1 MSFYGQR
8 SCKKDV
14 VEPIE
19 GTVTGKIPT
28 WLKGCLIRNGGGAY
42 EVGQDKYKHV
52 FDGLALMHKFNI
64 VDGSVTYQNRFLH
77 SDSYKKNMAAQRI
90 VVSEFGTTA
99 FPDPCK
105 TLYQRISS
113 IFYPAEMTDNDV
125 VSFTKYADEV
135 YACTESN
142 FIRRIDVKTL
152 ETLDKVDLSKFV
164 SVFMAT
170 AHAHYSSDGAVYNV
184 GSGSVGGYPTYNV
197 LKFPAK
203 ENDKDMFR
211 EASIICS
218 IPSRYRFSMGYHHS
232 FGMTENYVILVEQ
245 PYMFSFFEMLT
256 IKITNK
262 SALDCVHYYPNEMT
276 YFYIVNAKTG
286 EILPTKYTSKA
297 FLFFHQ
303 INAYEENGHVIIDL
317 CCFDDNFVPS
327 LLVTQIETVYK
338 NLKSDTRRFVLP
350 LNIPKSE
357 NIDPEENLVKLE
369 YSQAKAYVQ
378 EDGKVVCQYESL
390 IAEEIEFIDLPTIN
404 YEAHNGKPYRYFY
417 GIGSLASIE
426 ERCLIKVDVK
436 NKSILKWNE
445 PNTAPSEAIFVQ
457 KPNSIVEDEGVI
469 LFSVLYDDNEEKV
482 SLVILD
488 AQNFSEVAR
497 ADFMTG
503 STVPAD
509 FHGLFLKEK

>member
-19 GTVTGKIPT
+19 GTVTGEIPT

-113 IFYPAEMTDNDV
+113 IFSPGEMTDNDLIH
-125 VSFTKYADEV
+125 FTKYADDI
-135 YACTESN
+135 YACTETKY
-142 FIRRIDVKTL
+142 IRKIDVKTL
-152 ETLDKVDLSKFV
+152 ETLDKVDLSKYV
-164 SVFMAT
+164 SVFTAT
-170 AHAHYSSDGAVYNV
+170 AHTHCSPDGSVYNV
-184 GSGSVGGYPTYNV
+184 GSGSVGGYPTYNI

-203 ENDKDMFR
+203 ENDKDMFQ

-218 IPSRYRFSMGYHHS
+218 IPSKYRFYLSYQHS
-232 FGMTENYVILVEQ
+232 FGMSENYIIFIEQ
-245 PYMFSFFEMLT
+245 SYMMSLLAMST
-256 IKITNK
+256 RGITMK
-262 SALDCVHYYPNEMT
+262 SYSDCLHYYPKEKT
-276 YFYIVNAKTG
+276 YFHVVNVKTG
-286 EILPTKYTSKA
+286 ERLPTIYTTEA
-297 FLFFHQ
+297 FMFFHQ
-303 INAYEENGHVIIDL
+303 INTYEENDHLILDI
-317 CCFDDNFVPS
+317 CCYDNADFVKS
-327 LLVTQIETVYK
+327 LTYDK
-338 NLKSDTRRFVLP
+338 NTKAIKQFSCHARRFVLP
-350 LNIPKSE
+350 LNIPKSGKV
-357 NIDPEENLVKLE
+357 NPEENLIKLE
-369 YSQAKAYVQ
+369 YSQAKAYLQ
-378 EDGKVVCQYESL
+378 KDGKIMCQYERL
-390 IAEEIEFIDLPTIN
+390 VPEEVTTMELPTIN
-404 YEAHNGKPYRYFY
+404 YKVYNGKPYQYFY
-417 GIGSLASIE
+417 GIGYVASIE

-445 PNTAPSEAIFVQ
+445 PNTSPSEAIFVQ

-488 AQNFSEVAR
+488 AQNFREVAR

-503 STVPAD
+503 STITPD
-509 FHGLFLKEK
+509 FHGLFLEN